1 MSKAEKMFNE
11 LGFVKIRNDRVFLE
25 YEKNEWRRAD
35 NFADNFIERVVIDKE
50 EKEYWL
56 SYFINGDSSERSLIV
71 GISLHQ
77 AITQQMKELGWI
89 DE

>member
-1 MSKAEKMFNE
+1 MSKAEIMFNE

-35 NFADNFIERVVIDKE
+35 NFIEKVVIDKE